1 MRTRITFLL
10 DMNEVD
16 IFKFWYEHFVFE
28 LLSNFNLEW
37 KQELAQINVLWDEVC
52 KMIDTQRFLD
62 IFTKH
67 CNELNMDTSQYNF
80 EEFFLKAKSEWRGEL
95 MTKVINKIIIFYND
109 HVPIDAAPAHW
120 NGTEIVIDR
129 DVYNCDA
136 IKILPQLL

>member
-1 MRTRITFLL
+1 
-10 DMNEVD
+10 MNEVD

-95 MTKVINKIIIFYND
+95 MTKVINKII
-109 HVPIDAAPAHW
+109 
-120 NGTEIVIDR
+120 
-129 DVYNCDA
+129 
-136 IKILPQLL
+136 L